1 MDDTAGRIGED
12 PAGETLLPEAGV
24 QFEGGD
30 MEEMEFFE
38 DCVEEFRAQ
47 FEECMDRLGAQF
59 RGRLEEMGEEF
70 EDCVEEVGTQPKGSV
85 DELAAQIE
93 ECMEELGIQLR
104 GYGGD
109 ARPLFQGRTGEMGT
123 QASGSVEDVWA
134 GSGCADVPAPLPDSY
149 AEDIEAR
156 LKGCVEE
163 VRGHCEGAV
172 RELGARFSGCIEEV
186 ASLERRRD
194 ELVQELLQLEAPMAE
209 AVQALRAELGETRR
223 QLTRAELQ
231 RQSLHEERLSVK
243 RQLFA
248 TVRDCTECRVALETQ
263 QRELEQFAVI
273 QGKLQAQVQE
283 LTEEVTQLREAQQN
297 RLNAL
302 RGQLD
307 SLGEARAQGDLST
320 LRQASWDVRAY
331 LQDGIRALED
341 QYEPRLE
348 ALRKRKQAAADALLE
363 TRAQA
368 QDLRARLG
376 PLREEAQRLGL
387 QRTCLEEK
395 LALMQRE
402 RGETVGQYRETLDTL
417 EESSRQLKTE
427 LQLQRKKTEEMKTLK
442 DSLLKELELYRAC
455 ADIHGKLTPTTEGI

>member
-1 MDDTAGRIGED
+1 MDDTAARLRED

-30 MEEMEFFE
+30 MEELEFFE

-93 ECMEELGIQLR
+93 ECIEELGIQLR
-104 GYGGD
+104 GYGD
-109 ARPLFQGRTGEMGT
+109 TRPLFEGRIGETGT
-123 QASGSVEDVWA
+123 QASGSVEDIWA
-134 GSGCADVPAPLPDSY
+134 GSGCADMPGPQLDSY
-149 AEDIEAR
+149 VEDIEAR

-163 VRGHCEGAV
+163 VRQHCEVGV
-172 RELGARFSGCIEEV
+172 QELGVQFAGCIEEV
-186 ASLERRRD
+186 AGLELRRD

-223 QLTRAELQ
+223 QLTRAELE
-231 RQSLHEERLSVK
+231 RRSLQEERLSVK
-243 RQLFA
+243 RQLFV
-248 TVRDCTECRVALETQ
+248 TVRDCTESRVALETQ
-263 QRELEQFAVI
+263 QRELEQFAVV
-273 QGKLQAQVQE
+273 QGELQAQVQQ
-283 LTEEVTQLREAQQN
+283 LTEEVAQLREAQQN

-302 RGQLD
+302 RGRMD
-307 SLGEARAQGDLST
+307 SLGEERAQGDLST
-320 LRQASWDVRAY
+320 YRQASWDIRAY
-331 LQDGIRALED
+331 LQDGIKALED

-395 LALMQRE
+395 IALKQRE
-402 RGETVGQYRETLDTL
+402 RSETVGQYRETLDTL

-427 LQLQRKKTEEMKTLK
+427 LQLQRKKTEEMKTLNG
-442 DSLLKELELYRAC
+442 SLLKELELYRGC
-455 ADIHGKLTPTTEGI
+455 ADLHGKLTPTTEGI